1 MVSSAQAAV
10 AGDELDLER
19 GGGAVV
25 ELAVEGM
32 MCMKNCGA
40 TVQRA
45 LLDVEG
51 VQAAVVSLEARSARV
66 VCLPGAA
73 VAPADLVDAV
83 EAVGFGAAL
92 KSAGLAK
99 DVDDS
104 RTIRL
109 VVDGMMCQKNCGTT
123 VQNALRS
130 VPGVQTAVVS
140 FDERMATVT
149 LAHEGSATLEDLVDM
164 VECVGFDASEFD
176 ALKAAKIKAQS
187 AQAKTE
193 QEAVSLAVDLAD
205 AAAHPRAF
213 FKVEGMSCAA
223 CVKSIE
229 DLLRKREGVLDCR
242 VGLISQ
248 KAEVIFDRKHI
259 QDEQA
264 ELAAC
269 IQDAGY
275 KATYS
280 HTVESGT
287 DDAIELK
294 FTVMGMS
301 CAACVGK
308 VERAVGQLPGVVKV
322 AVNLPLNR
330 AHVHLQQLSKTG
342 PRDVMEC
349 ISGLGYTCE
358 IASENTDQEALSK
371 SEVQKW
377 RRLLLTALLFSLP
390 ATLIHMVLGYI
401 PSVHHALMT
410 PVYNGVTIKMLLMFL
425 LATPVQFGVGKRFY
439 IAAYKGM
446 QHGMLGMDFL
456 IVVGTSA
463 SYIYSFFSLM
473 GSVFSAD
480 FHGHHFFE
488 SSAMLLTF
496 VTLGKY
502 MESVAKGKTAD
513 ALSELAKLQPKTA
526 LLVVPGETDR
536 EIPIELVQRG
546 DMLRILP
553 GSNIPTDG
561 VVKSGS
567 SSTDESMLTGESMPV
582 TKGQG
587 DYVFGSTIN
596 QQGTLVIESS
606 CIGGESSTLSQICA
620 LIEDAQLH
628 KAPIQAYADRIASVF
643 GPFVL
648 GVSMLTFVS
657 WYILLATGAIP
668 LQWKAELGLGT
679 DDGHSDDFFIS
690 ILFAISV
697 VVIACPCALG
707 LATPTAVMVGCGV
720 GAKRGILI
728 KGGRALETARY
739 VDTIV
744 FDKTGTLT
752 VGQPSVT
759 DVVVADRAFTPR
771 ELLYYGASLECVS
784 EHVLGKAIVMTAA
797 EQEKLKLQEPS
808 QVHVVPGRGIEGT
821 VTPCNEKFSSATVS
835 VLVGNDE
842 YCEEK
847 GIEINAKIRD
857 HMHELEMEGKTVV
870 CVVVENHMVGV
881 IALAD
886 TPRPES
892 KAVVEHLKSMGL
904 DVWLITGD
912 NIRTASAIA
921 RKMGI
926 DHVKAVALPGE
937 KASQIKAL
945 QSQYS
950 PLTRKP
956 RVVCMVGDGI
966 NDAPALAQ
974 SDIGMA
980 IGAGTQIAKAEADM
994 VLVKSHL
1001 KDVVVALD
1009 LARVVFFRIRLNF
1022 FFSIAYNC
1030 VGIPMASGVF
1040 FPILHSMMPPACA
1053 GLAMAFSSVSVVVSS
1068 LLLKR
1073 YTPPLIGGH
1082 KQPMKFEEDVKVVEL
1097 KNMVRNKLNSARQPY
1112 APLTNVDEVKRAS
1125 CLPPIVVVGRQ

>member
-1 MVSSAQAAV
+1 MVSASNDCEAP
-10 AGDELDLER
+10 DLER

-25 ELAVEGM
+25 QLFVEGM
-32 MCMKNCGA
+32 MCQKSCGS
-40 TVQRA
+40 TVESALRA
-45 LLDVEG
+45 VDG
-51 VQAAVVSLEARSARV
+51 VQSAAASFSTASARV
-66 VCLPGAA
+66 VLRSGARA
-73 VAPADLVDAV
+73 GARELVAAV
-83 EAVGFGAAL
+83 EAVGFEAQEAD
-92 KSAGLAK
+92 A
-99 DVDDS
+99 
-104 RTIRL
+104 RTLRL
-109 VVDGMMCQKNCGTT
+109 VVDGMMCQKNCGAT
-123 VQNALRS
+123 VENALR
-130 VPGVQTAVVS
+130 GVDGVRAAVVS
-140 FDERMATVT
+140 FERRMAVVT
-149 LAHEGSATLEDLVDM
+149 LEREGAATLQDLVDT
-164 VECVGFDASEFD
+164 VECVGFHAQEFD
-176 ALKAAKIKAQS
+176 AQRAADIKARDQK
-187 AQAKTE
+187 AQQQQDTQEQAK
-193 QEAVSLAVDLAD
+193 LLAD

-223 CVKSIE
+223 CVKAIE
-229 DLLRKREGVLDCR
+229 DLLRKRPGVVDCR

-248 KAEVIFDRKHI
+248 KAEVVFDRKLVP
-259 QDEQA
+259 DEKA
-264 ELAAC
+264 DLAAC
-269 IQDAGY
+269 IEDAGY

-280 HTVESGT
+280 HTVESGS

-322 AVNLPLNR
+322 AVNLPLNK

-342 PRDVMEC
+342 PRDVIEC
-349 ISGLGYTCE
+349 INDLGYSAE
-358 IASENTDQEALSK
+358 IASDSTDQEALSK
-371 SEVQKW
+371 SEVDKW

-401 PSVHHALMT
+401 PAVHHALMT
-410 PVYNGVTIKMLLMFL
+410 PVFNGVNIKMLLMFL
-425 LATPVQFGVGKRFY
+425 LATPVQFGVGRRYY
-439 IAAYKGM
+439 IAAYKGV
-446 QHGMLGMDFL
+446 QHGMMGMDFL

-463 SYIYSFFSLM
+463 SYLYSFVSLM
-473 GSVFSAD
+473 GSVFSKD

-526 LLVVPGETDR
+526 VLVVPGEQDR

-546 DMLRILP
+546 DTLRVLP

-561 VVKSGS
+561 VVKSGN
-567 SSTDESMLTGESMPV
+567 STTNESMLTGESMPV
-582 TKGQG
+582 TKEPG

-628 KAPIQAYADRIASVF
+628 KAPIQAYADRLASIF

-648 GVSMLTFVS
+648 GISTLTFLS
-657 WYILLATGAIP
+657 WYLLLATGAIP
-668 LQWKAELGLGT
+668 LQWKIELGL
-679 DDGHSDDFFIS
+679 DPNDGHSDDFFIS
-690 ILFAISV
+690 VLFAISV

-720 GAKRGILI
+720 GAKKGILI
-728 KGGRALETARY
+728 KGGRALETAKY

-784 EHVLGKAIVMTAA
+784 EHVLGKAIVMTAT
-797 EQEKLKLQEPS
+797 EQEQLQPQEPT
-808 QVHVVPGRGIEGT
+808 QVHIVPGRGIEGIVAST
-821 VTPCNEKFSSATVS
+821 GDKFSSPTVS
-835 VLVGNDE
+835 VLVGNAE

-847 GIEINAKIRD
+847 GIEIGSKIRD
-857 HMHELEMEGKTVV
+857 QMHDLEMEGKTVV
-870 CVVVENHMVGV
+870 CVVVENSMVGV

-892 KAVVEHLKSMGL
+892 KAVIEHLKSMGL

-937 KASQIKAL
+937 KAAQIKAL

-950 PLTRKP
+950 PITRKP

-994 VLVKSHL
+994 VLVKSNL
-1001 KDVVVALD
+1001 SDVVVALD

-1040 FPILHSMMPPACA
+1040 FPIIHSMMPPACA

-1073 YTPPLIGGH
+1073 YRAPVVGNTNR
-1082 KQPMKFEEDVKVVEL
+1082 PMKFEEDVKVVEL
-1097 KNMVRNKLNSARQPY
+1097 KNMVRSKLNSARQPY
-1112 APLTNVDEVKRAS
+1112 APLTNVDEVTSR
-1125 CLPPIVVVGRQ
+1125 